1 MELQVDQHS
10 NITFTALSIDLQQ
23 SSAPLLRQ
31 LESTERQNRARASAW
46 AELETKLRKEIEEIM
61 IEKDR
66 LKNEKN
72 ELEAE
77 IKKSRRTLQGKE
89 SELLMST
96 SRVEELTKQL
106 EEVTSSYENAV
117 SELEILKVDFKNL
130 EATITDNES
139 KARSEVL
146 KTLRE
151 NEEQFNDHIESLEV
165 ELRQEKDKRVSLEQE
180 IRKMMES
187 AEVAMSQTGSKIQTA
202 KSPKRSLSGKVDQV
216 DILQSTLLGLGTDDY
231 VEDNKEDDD
240 QEVGADE
247 IPSASHQS
255 FAFIEQLSQNLKA
268 TKLERDTLR
277 KQFHDSE
284 ERRSVLENE
293 AALNKEA
300 MKELQSHKSQAEK
313 LQVQVQQKD
322 LEIQALQDDIV
333 DVRAMYKSQLNALM
347 GIEENPGNEVQHY
360 PSAQSKPETT
370 KTTEPKRQEK
380 VVIPTSFTGMRSF

>member
-1 MELQVDQHS
+1 M
-10 NITFTALSIDLQQ
+10 SIDLQQ

-46 AELETKLRKEIEEIM
+46 TELETKLRKEIEEIM
-61 IEKDR
+61 IEKDG

-77 IKKSRRTLQGKE
+77 IKKTRRTLQGKE
-89 SELLMST
+89 SELLVST
-96 SRVEELTKQL
+96 SRVEELTKQV
-106 EEVTSSYENAV
+106 EEITSSYENAV

-130 EATITDNES
+130 EETITDNES

-180 IRKMMES
+180 IQKMMES
-187 AEVAMSQTGSKIQTA
+187 AEVAMAQTGNKVQTA

-240 QEVGADE
+240 QDDGADE
-247 IPSASHQS
+247 IPTASHQS

-277 KQFHDSE
+277 KQLHDSE

-300 MKELQSHKSQAEK
+300 MRELQTHKSQVEK

-322 LEIQALQDDIV
+322 IEIQALQDDIV

-347 GIEENPGNEVQHY
+347 GIEESQGNEVQHN
-360 PSAQSKPETT
+360 PSAQSKPETKVA
-370 KTTEPKRQEK
+370 KTPEPKRQEK